1 MTKRIIILAA
11 AVVLVTAWTG
21 SAQDVPAGSNAVWN
35 NATAGGLNARAP
47 GNLVTSGLI
56 RHNDNLARAFGRPE
70 ITQTAEESKIVT
82 QLKVAALEALFDT
95 LNTILLFFDNAIRLQ
110 AGFAP
115 YLPNPIRA
123 DGSGGFDPS
132 SLDIE
137 GLLGGS

>member
-1 MTKRIIILAA
+1 
-11 AVVLVTAWTG
+11 LVT
-21 SAQDVPAGSNAVWN
+21 N
-35 NATAGGLNARAP
+35 GL
-47 GNLVTSGLI
+47 V

-123 DGSGGFDPS
+123 DGGGGFDPS
-132 SLDIE
+132 SFNIE